1 MTPAVLVLV
10 DLARGGSAL
19 PKVAQEVGDLH
30 ANRLYRLLLGRV
42 EQAARDAG
50 TRASIWYR
58 PADARAEVAQWLGPD
73 ADLRPQ
79 ASGSIGG
86 RIAAAA
92 AGTNIPGGWLAF
104 VRSVM
109 GVDTEL
115 IRRASNLLA
124 DAAIILGPAEDGG
137 LYLVGGKV
145 AAPAPILS
153 LTDAGPGAL
162 NALRSGLTAAG
173 ITWAELPVQRAIET
187 AADARAVRLLA

>member
-1 MTPAVLVLV
+1 MTPAVVVLV

-19 PKVAQEVGDLH
+19 PKVAREVGDLH

-79 ASGSIGG
+79 ASGPLGA

-92 AGTNIPGGWLAF
+92 AVTNLPHGWLAF
-104 VRSVM
+104 VRPVV
-109 GVDTEL
+109 GVDAGL
-115 IRRASNLLA
+115 LRRAAILLT
-124 DAAIILGPAEDGG
+124 DAPIVIGPAEDGG
-137 LYLVGGKV
+137 IYLAGGRV
-145 AAPAPILS
+145 AAPAALTT

-162 NALRSGLTAAG
+162 DQLRSGLTRAG
-173 ITWAELPVQRAIET
+173 IAYAELPVQRVIET
-187 AADARAVRLLA
+187 AADARAARLLA

>member
-1 MTPAVLVLV
+1 MTPAVVVLV

-58 PADARAEVAQWLGPD
+58 PADAGAEVAQWLGPD

-79 ASGSIGG
+79 ASGPLGA

-92 AGTNIPGGWLAF
+92 AGTNLPHGWLVF
-104 VRSVM
+104 VRPVVS
-109 GVDTEL
+109 VDTAL
-115 IRRASNLLA
+115 LRRASNLLI
-124 DAAIILGPAEDGG
+124 DAAIVIGPAEDGG
-137 LYLVGGKV
+137 IYLAGGRV
-145 AAPAPILS
+145 AAPAALAS
-153 LTDAGPGAL
+153 LHDAGPGAL
-162 NALRSGLTAAG
+162 DTLRSGLTRAG
-173 ITWAELPVQRAIET
+173 ITWAELPVQRVIET
-187 AADARAVRLLA
+187 AADARAARLLA